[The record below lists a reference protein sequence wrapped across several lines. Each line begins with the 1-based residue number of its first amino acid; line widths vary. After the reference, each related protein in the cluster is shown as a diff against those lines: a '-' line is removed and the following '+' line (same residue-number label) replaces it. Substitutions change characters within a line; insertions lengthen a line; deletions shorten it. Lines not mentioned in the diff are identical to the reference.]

1 MPVKKTITASFERL
15 EFPNRDRWRKWLQQ
29 NHAASPGVWLVYYK
43 KGSGKPS
50 VAYGDAVEEA
60 LCFGWIDTTVK
71 SVDTE
76 RYMQLFTPR
85 RPKSTW
91 SKSNKERVDRLI
103 AQKLMTAAGV
113 EKIAAAKRDGS
124 WSQLDTVEALKIPAD
139 FREALAA
146 NKQAQQNF
154 RRLTDGKKKVL
165 LYRIH
170 GAKRPETR
178 GKRIQE
184 IIALVAENRII

>member
-1 MPVKKTITASFERL
+1 MTAKRITDSFERL
-15 EFPNRDRWRKWLQQ
+15 ALADRKVWRNWLQQ

-43 KGSGKPS
+43 KGSGKSS
-50 VAYGDAVEEA
+50 VGYGDAVEEA

-71 SVDTE
+71 SLDAE

-85 RPKSTW
+85 KPKSTW
-91 SKSNKERVDRLI
+91 SKSNKERVARLI

-113 EKIAAAKRDGS
+113 EKIDAAKRDGS

-139 FREALAA
+139 FRHALAA

-154 RRLTDGKKKVL
+154 RRFSDGKKKVL

-170 GAKRPETR
+170 AAKRPETR
-178 GKRIQE
+178 RKRIHE
-184 IIALVAENRII
+184 AIALAAQNRIM